1 MLIQT
6 AGDSVDKVDW
16 FWLWGLWAIALA
28 PDKVHVNCVYTLVT
42 GAPGWKG
49 LGIRERERFM
59 GQGGGVLLPCLVAS
73 GQESES
79 ESCSV
84 VSDCLWHHGLYSP
97 WNSPDQNT
105 GVGSLSLLQGIFP
118 TQGSNPGL
126 PPCRWIFF
134 YQMSHKGS
142 PVFRTCAVIFWHT
155 FLRTRAWWT
164 WKCFVPRGLASLSY
178 VSWYLSLISHSLV
191 YISFEKVTVPLER
204 SISRKRHE

>member
-6 AGDSVDKVDW
+6 AGDSVDKLDW

-105 GVGSLSLLQGIFP
+105 GVGSHSLLQGIFP

-126 PPCRWIFF
+126 PHCRRIFF
-134 YQMSHKGS
+134 LPDEPQGKPCVQDLCSDFLTQLPKNQGLVNMKMLC
-142 PVFRTCAVIFWHT
+142 PQRTCQP
-155 FLRTRAWWT
+155 FL
-164 WKCFVPRGLASLSY
+164 CFL
-178 VSWYLSLISHSLV
+178 VSFPDFI
-191 YISFEKVTVPLER
+191 
-204 SISRKRHE
+204 